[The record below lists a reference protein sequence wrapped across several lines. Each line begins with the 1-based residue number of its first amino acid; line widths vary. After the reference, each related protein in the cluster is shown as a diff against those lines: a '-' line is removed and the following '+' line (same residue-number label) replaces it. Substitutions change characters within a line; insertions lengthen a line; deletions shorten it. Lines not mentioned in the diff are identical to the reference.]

1 MKLSFLFCLLH
12 FANNLYSQIN
22 TDSITLRKQMV
33 RSQRDSLKR
42 LPLKLNKSLVFF
54 KLGLS
59 SGGLNFSSPSSSLVF
74 QSGPGMGGEVTV
86 GFKAQKH
93 LAIGFGVSIITYHL
107 NQKRLDQSV
116 KNYFSD
122 NDYTTSVTSDKA
134 GKMNKAAGY
143 LYASYWYY
151 RPQFIVELYT
161 KFGFG
166 YTGLKL
172 SNTVYRHKIFSNYS
186 EYFLLSKPNDYVGF
200 IPSAGI
206 CGSIPINRIT
216 YLFLGAEYG
225 YHFSSFHRMTIDH
238 YTSDGREE
246 VFHMNIPK
254 VTHIFQANIGILLRM
269 YNRVKAHE
277 QKYDSEILKTINDK
291 NN

>member
-33 RSQRDSLKR
+33 RNQRDSLKS

-86 GFKAQKH
+86 GFKAHKH
-93 LAIGFGVSIITYHL
+93 LAIGFGGNIIKYHL
-107 NQKRLDQSV
+107 NKERLDQSV

-122 NDYTTSVTSDKA
+122 HDYTTFDTSDRAGRMTKA
-134 GKMNKAAGY
+134 TGY

-151 RPQFIVELYT
+151 RPKFIVELYT
-161 KFGFG
+161 KIGLG
-166 YTGLKL
+166 YTSLKL
-172 SNTVYRHKIFSNYS
+172 SNTVYRHKTFSNYS
-186 EYFLLSKPNDYVGF
+186 EYFLLSKPNEYIGLL
-200 IPSAGI
+200 PSVGI
-206 CGSIPINRIT
+206 CGSIPINRIA
-216 YLFLGAEYG
+216 YFFIAAEYG
-225 YHFSSFHRMTIDH
+225 YPFSSFHTMTINH

-246 VFHMNIPK
+246 LYNISIPK
-254 VTHIFQANIGILLRM
+254 VTHIFQANMGVLLRM